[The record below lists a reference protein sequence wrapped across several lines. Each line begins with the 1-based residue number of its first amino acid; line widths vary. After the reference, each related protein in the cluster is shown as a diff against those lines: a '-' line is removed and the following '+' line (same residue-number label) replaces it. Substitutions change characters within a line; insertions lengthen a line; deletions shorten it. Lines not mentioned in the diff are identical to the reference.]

1 MQIWDNPKIV
11 LYPVRNSGITNQM
24 RRLPLTLQ
32 TIYADLL
39 DKLLDEAVAA
49 PGREEGSFV
58 PKTVKG
64 RIYWYHKRRT
74 HTGDYT
80 QTYIGPEAPDL
91 LARIANH
98 KNVVEAERMR
108 RDMVRALT
116 RSGATPTVIAGV
128 GRVLLALADSGVFR
142 LRSVLVGTMA
152 YRAYGPMLGV
162 RLASASVMTDDIDV
176 AQFRSISIAVEDQV
190 PPVLT
195 TLRTVDPTF
204 EAIGRPFS
212 RQSDAYVAA
221 SKLKVE
227 FLTPMRGP
235 AEDAPAVLPAL
246 GTASQPL
253 RFLDYLIYQECKA
266 VLPFGAG
273 ILVNVPDP
281 VRYAW
286 HKLIVAERRV
296 MPEKISKDLAQAETL
311 FEVLVED
318 RPDDVRDMWEELA
331 TEGRRHWQ
339 QIALSGLKRIA
350 PTVRERVLKIVG
362 HTID

>member
-1 MQIWDNPKIV
+1 
-11 LYPVRNSGITNQM
+11 M

-74 HTGDYT
+74 PTGDYT
-80 QTYIGPEAPDL
+80 QAYIGPETPDL

-98 KNVVEAERMR
+98 KYLVAAERMR

-116 RSGATPTVIAGV
+116 RSGAAPTVNAGV
-128 GRVLLALADSGVFR
+128 GRVLNGLADSGVFR

-152 YRAYGPMLGV
+152 YRTYGPMLSV
-162 RLASASVMTDDIDV
+162 RLGLASIMTDDIDV
-176 AQFRSISIAVEDQV
+176 AQFRSISIAVEDQA

-195 TLRTVDPTF
+195 TLQSVDPTF
-204 EAIGRPFS
+204 ESIGRPFS
-212 RQSDAYVAA
+212 RQADANIAA

-235 AEDAPAVLPAL
+235 IEDAPLLFRP
-246 GTASQPL
+246 
-253 RFLDYLIYQECKA
+253 
-266 VLPFGAG
+266 PFVVPG
-273 ILVNVPDP
+273 INRSP
-281 VRYAW
+281 
-286 HKLIVAERRV
+286 RRAT
-296 MPEKISKDLAQAETL
+296 PKKIQKDLVQ
-311 FEVLVED
+311 D
-318 RPDDVRDMWEELA
+318 R
-331 TEGRRHWQ
+331 G
-339 QIALSGLKRIA
+339 
-350 PTVRERVLKIVG
+350 
-362 HTID
+362 

>member
-1 MQIWDNPKIV
+1 
-11 LYPVRNSGITNQM
+11 M

-32 TIYADLL
+32 TIHADLL

-49 PGREEGSFV
+49 PGRKDGSFV

-64 RIYWYHKRRT
+64 RVYWYYQRRNAA
-74 HTGDYT
+74 GDYK
-80 QTYIGPEAPDL
+80 QTYIGPETPDL

-98 KNVVEAERMR
+98 KNLVAADRMR

-116 RSGATPTVIAGV
+116 RSGATPTVNAAV
-128 GRVLLALADSGVFR
+128 GRVLQALADNGVFR

-152 YRAYGPMLGV
+152 YQTYGPMLGV

-190 PPVLT
+190 PPILT
-195 TLRTVDPTF
+195 ILKSVDPSFQSIT
-204 EAIGRPFS
+204 RPFS
-212 RQSDAYVAA
+212 NQSDAYMAA

-235 AEDAPAVLPAL
+235 VEDTPVTLPAL

-253 RFLDYLIYQECKA
+253 RFLDYLIYQERKTA
-266 VLPFGAG
+266 LPYGAG

-286 HKLIVAERRV
+286 HKLIVAERRG
-296 MPEKISKDLAQAETL
+296 MPEKVPKDLVQAETL

-331 TEGRRHWQ
+331 TAGRRNWQ
-339 QIALSGLKRIA
+339 QIALDGLKRITPA
-350 PTVRERVLKIVG
+350 IRERVLRTIGYKI
-362 HTID
+362 D